1 MVKRMNLR
9 KSKRIINTTLYYV
22 LVYIVLLCVIFPFIW
37 MVLSSFKQQS
47 QMLNMKYLFHFD
59 ATTKNYKDIFS
70 SYNFVNPI
78 INSFIIAL
86 FSTGISLVLALPASY
101 GIARFNMRRT
111 SLLLLIVR
119 MIPAITFL
127 VPWFVIFTS
136 IGIVDTYIGLVLAH
150 MVVAL
155 PFIVWIMVP
164 YFESLPRELE
174 ESASMD
180 GSSRF
185 NSFIKIILPISGPG
199 IVTAAILSFVFSW
212 NNFMFGII
220 LSGRNTKTLPVAIYG
235 FISYTDINWGGLMA
249 GSVVVTLPV
258 IVISLFLQKY
268 IIKGL
273 TAGAVKG

>member
-1 MVKRMNLR
+1 MMIKHGTKRNRFIRTTGFYVMVYMILF
-9 KSKRIINTTLYYV
+9 I
-22 LVYIVLLCVIFPFIW
+22 VIFPFLW
-37 MVLSSFKQQS
+37 MVLSSFKMQS
-47 QMLNMKYLFHFD
+47 QMLNMKYLIRFD
-59 ATTKNYKDIFS
+59 ATTRNYKDIFS
-70 SYNFVNPI
+70 SYNFIQPI

-86 FSTGISLVLALPASY
+86 LSTGFSLLLALPASY
-101 GIARFNMRRT
+101 GIARFGMKKT
-111 SLLLLIVR
+111 SLLLLVVR

-127 VPWFVIFTS
+127 VPWFVIFTFV
-136 IGIVDTYIGLVLAH
+136 GIVDTYLGLILAH

-164 YFESLPRELE
+164 FFESLPKELE
-174 ESASMD
+174 ESASVD

-220 LSGRNTKTLPVAIYG
+220 LSGRTTKTLPVAIYG

-249 GSVVVTLPV
+249 GSVVVTIPV

-268 IIKGL
+268 IVRGL

>member
-1 MVKRMNLR
+1 MLTSG
-9 KSKRIINTTLYYV
+9 SKRQRVIRAIGYYL
-22 LVYIVLLCVIFPFIW
+22 LVYIILFAVIFPFLW
-37 MVLSSFKQQS
+37 MVLSSFKLQS
-47 QMLNMKYLFHFD
+47 QMLNMKYLLRFD
-59 ATTKNYKDIFS
+59 ATTKNYRDIFS
-70 SYNFVNPI
+70 SYSFFKPI
-78 INSFIIAL
+78 FNSFIIAL
-86 FSTGISLVLALPASY
+86 ISTGLSLVLALPASY
-101 GIARFNMRRT
+101 GIARFGMRKI
-111 SLLLLIVR
+111 SLMLLVVR
-119 MIPAITFL
+119 MIPFITFL
-127 VPWFVIFTS
+127 VPWFVIFTFM
-136 IGIVDTYIGLVLAH
+136 GIVDTYLGLILAH

-164 YFESLPRELE
+164 YFESLPKELE
-174 ESASMD
+174 ESASVD

-220 LSGRNTKTLPVAIYG
+220 LSGRTTKTLPVAIYG

-249 GSVVVTLPV
+249 GSVVVTIPV
-258 IVISLFLQKY
+258 IIISLILQNY

>member
-1 MVKRMNLR
+1 MVTYS
-9 KSKRIINTTLYYV
+9 SKKYRILNTTAYYV
-22 LVYIVLLCVIFPFIW
+22 AVYIILFAVIFPFLW
-37 MVLSSFKQQS
+37 MVLSSFKMQS
-47 QMLNMKYLFHFD
+47 QMLNLKYLFKFD
-59 ATTKNYKDIFS
+59 ATSKNYRDLFS
-70 SYNFVNPI
+70 NYNFFRPI
-78 INSFIIAL
+78 LNSFIIAL
-86 FSTGISLVLALPASY
+86 ISTGLSLVLALPASY
-101 GIARFNMRRT
+101 GIARFGMKKT
-111 SLLLLIVR
+111 SLLLLVVR

-127 VPWFVIFTS
+127 VPWFVIFTF
-136 IGIVDTYIGLVLAH
+136 IGIVDTHFGLILAH

-155 PFIVWIMVP
+155 PFIIWIMVP
-164 YFESLPRELE
+164 FFESLPKELE
-174 ESASMD
+174 ESAAVD
-180 GSSRF
+180 GSTRF

-199 IVTAAILSFVFSW
+199 IVTSAILSFVFSW

-249 GSVVVTLPV
+249 GSVVVTIPV